1 MTAARTLA
9 SLLNGT
15 VTFGGEVIVNTPVN
29 PNDAVS
35 KSYVDNAAGSN
46 IVPLDDL
53 SGKFDG
59 IESRFLPTSAGVTVP
74 ITNPFRLLVTV
85 NGILQSVYTPEY
97 VWQSPLPR
105 TGFQV
110 DNGGYL
116 SFSEVPPAGS
126 AFNGRVMLGPTTN
139 STTNTNYPFKATDIL
154 LGA

>member
-9 SLLNGT
+9 SLLNGS
-15 VTFGGEVIVNTPVN
+15 VTFGGEVAVQTPIN
-29 PNDAVS
+29 PSDAAT
-35 KSYVDNAAGSN
+35 KSYVDNLAGLD
-46 IVPLDDL
+46 IGILDDL

-59 IESRFLPTSAGVTVP
+59 IESRFLPTNGGSKVT
-74 ITNPFRLLVTV
+74 ITNPYKLLITV
-85 NGILQSVYTPEY
+85 NGIVQSVYTPDC

-116 SFSEVPPAGS
+116 SISEVPPAGS
-126 AFNGRVMLGPTTN
+126 SFHGRVLAGPTTN
-139 STTNTNYPFKATDIL
+139 TSSSTYPFKATDIL